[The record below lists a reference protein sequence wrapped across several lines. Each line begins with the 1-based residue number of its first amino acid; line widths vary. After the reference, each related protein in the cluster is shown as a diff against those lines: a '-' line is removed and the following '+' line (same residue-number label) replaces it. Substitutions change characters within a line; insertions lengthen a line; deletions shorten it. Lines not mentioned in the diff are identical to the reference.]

1 MQTKRQIQQLL
12 ASAGVRPNKRLGQH
26 FLIDLN
32 LMRLL
37 VDSANIKNNDI
48 VLEVGCGTGSLT
60 MELIE
65 KAGFVIAVELD
76 RTLAGLAKN
85 SLSNADNV
93 ELVNT
98 DILKSK
104 HTFSPMV
111 VSALESALKKYN
123 GRVLLVAN
131 LPYNVASPTMLN
143 LITGA
148 VAADAMY
155 VTVQK
160 EVADRMTAAAGSRN
174 YGILSIFLSAVGDV
188 KTIRILRPSVFWPQP
203 QVDSAMVG
211 FVRKQEKYGRIK
223 DMDLFA
229 EAVNLFMGH
238 RRKTLTAC
246 SRLACGRLAKF
257 NNIDGMNTCGTSWHE
272 IFEQCGVV
280 PTNRPEQLS
289 SEEYIAIANLCRSS
303 LVQA

>member
-37 VDSANIKNNDI
+37 VDSANINDNDV

-60 MELIE
+60 GELVE

-76 RTLAGLAKN
+76 RTLAGLAKS
-85 SLSNADNV
+85 SLANAENLELINV
-93 ELVNT
+93 DVLKNKNT
-98 DILKSK
+98 LS
-104 HTFSPMV
+104 HTV
-111 VSALESALKKYN
+111 VSALESAREKYN

-143 LITGA
+143 LIKGPA
-148 VAADAMY
+148 AADAMY

-160 EVADRMTAAAGSRN
+160 EVAGRMTAEPGCGD
-174 YGILSIFLSAVGDV
+174 YGTLSIFLSVAGDI
-188 KTIRILRPSVFWPQP
+188 KTIRVLRPTVFWPQP
-203 QVDSAMVG
+203 KVDSAMIG
-211 FVRKQEKYGRIK
+211 FVRKEEKYRRIE
-223 DMDLFA
+223 DMDLFG
-229 EAVNLFMGH
+229 ETVNLFMGH

-246 SRLACGRLAKF
+246 SRLARGRLAKI
-257 NNIDGMNTCGTSWHE
+257 NNWPV
-272 IFEQCGVV
+272 IFERCGVV
-280 PTNRPEQLS
+280 PTSRPEQLS
-289 SEEYIAIANLCRSS
+289 GEDYIAIANLCCSG
-303 LVQA
+303 LAQA